1 MHIVSVC
8 LSRNMNGNILHIHKC
23 MKVPGKINVYLYGLR
38 DPNRNKTSTQNIMEI
53 RKSWLYEFTCYMA
66 YMFRCLQDISRE
78 RDCAFTTPSLSFV
91 LFPPLICSF
100 TPCFLR
106 VYLNSK
112 KREVHCLDHTQLLEF
127 SA

>member
-1 MHIVSVC
+1 MSIKEHERKHSY
-8 LSRNMNGNILHIHKC
+8 IHKC

-38 DPNRNKTSTQNIMEI
+38 DPNRNKTSTKYYGNT
-53 RKSWLYEFTCYMA
+53 KNVGYELTCYMA

-78 RDCAFTTPSLSFV
+78 RDCAFTTPSLSFL
-91 LFPPLICSF
+91 LFPPLLCSF